1 MVSDSFVFPPLFTVV
16 PDLLLPLLLR
26 LEELT
31 PVVVD
36 FPDVRFVPAFCPDE
50 GFEADLF
57 VTVVFDRR
65 VVPAFCPDDG
75 FVTDLFVTVVF
86 DRRVVPAF
94 CPDEGFETGLLVT
107 VVFDRRVVPAFCPD
121 G

>member
-1 MVSDSFVFPPLFTVV
+1 MNQHQGMNSLQSRTHYFLRVAFVVSDSFVCPPLFTVV

-36 FPDVRFVPAFCPDE
+36 FPDVRFVPAF
-50 GFEADLF
+50 
-57 VTVVFDRR
+57 R
-65 VVPAFCPDDG
+65 
-75 FVTDLFVTVVF
+75 
-86 DRRVVPAF
+86 
-94 CPDEGFETGLLVT
+94 
-107 VVFDRRVVPAFCPD
+107 PD